1 MCNLRPKRDRAVGQ
15 GPCRFSKKESS
26 NLRKLPLAGW
36 RGGIGQRL
44 AKRGKKFA
52 AVLNLAALLLLS
64 NALVVLAWEPDK
76 FEVFCGKQTGDEDVY
91 RPENRFWYANRYGE
105 DVDVAQEPRC
115 LSESRAELVAD
126 YAALALDVY
135 KSLGFEAPGPNR
147 LGPVV
152 LGRDGKPSV
161 RLFINRE
168 NNGIANTVSPCFRSG
183 RPPDPERLSIMNFT
197 PRYVNDFPPPR
208 ALHIIAHEVFHVVQN
223 GQAYQDY
230 PDTQRCGEIPG
241 WLHEGTADALG
252 MHVTYRRFP
261 NYRPELSVLGA
272 LSFYALRPYN
282 RAFTWEGDTEKD
294 DQGNTILA
302 NYRSSSFWQHLADHY
317 YGGSYAYLSDFLA
330 VPDLTFGG
338 DDWLNWLDA
347 LLRNRDVGS
356 GEPFYLLFPDF
367 LANYAMWGRDR
378 YPNIGEEEW
387 LKRAFGGCE
396 EITLSPDRPASGLNL
411 DLEMVSGRCIRVRVE
426 GVEAGDLA
434 QVKFMAYDR
443 SAEALDNLHMAHADL
458 SDKVLG
464 APGLEGGCYKLE
476 EQARG
481 KPACLI
487 KPYTGQREGSDGIW
501 VKTWSSP
508 RQEATEGAFENL
520 YILAHTPVR
529 PKDSQHSHKAPSQSV
544 GLSIGLDH
552 MKLITNA
559 TGPVRKATASV
570 NMTSTERIPM
580 KGSEAPGGGVPGGVP
595 GFGADA
601 LSKLPFQI
609 NVLSVSDKLGAGL
622 TIVELTANDLL
633 SGAKLAPTHRLVLQ
647 PESAIHFGST
657 GRFPTRVT
665 LSNEHAMGQLN
676 DLPEAVSP
684 GDAFAQAQKIAA
696 LVNSG
701 MMAGGD
707 NVGRAEI
714 EVLAFNDDLLHLR
727 ASGNYCRMNDADRK
741 TGACRNPQV
750 FEGEVITPFG
760 WVWDGAQQFVS
771 TDTEGMKLYR
781 QRIRGQ
787 IGGATGDGDP
797 DVSPPA
803 GSQQT
808 SASTEQVIDP
818 PKVEQAECT
827 CSCLEYQHF
836 RSLGPRMADPA
847 QSAQASAELQA
858 MMHCP
863 TQCMP
868 QWMTC
873 LRP

>member
-1 MCNLRPKRDRAVGQ
+1 MYNLRPKRDRAADPA
-15 GPCRFSKKESS
+15 PCRVSHKENSS
-26 NLRKLPLAGW
+26 LCKLRLAGW
-36 RGGIGQRL
+36 CGAIGRRL
-44 AKRGKKFA
+44 AKRGEKFA

-64 NALVVLAWEPDK
+64 NAPAVLAWEPDK

-91 RPENRFWYANRYGE
+91 RPENRFWYADRYGE
-105 DVDVAQEPRC
+105 DVDVAQEPGC
-115 LSESRAELVAD
+115 LSETRAALVAD
-126 YAALALDVY
+126 YAALALDFY

-147 LGPVV
+147 LGPIVQ
-152 LGRDGKPSV
+152 GQDGQPSV
-161 RLFINRE
+161 RLFINRMNE
-168 NNGIANTVSPCFRSG
+168 GIANTVSPCFKSG
-183 RPPDPERLSIMNFT
+183 RPPDPERLSVMNFT

-230 PDTQRCGEIPG
+230 PDTQRCGDIPG

-252 MHVTYRRFP
+252 MQVTYRRFP
-261 NYRPELSVLGA
+261 NYRPDLSVLGA
-272 LSFYALRPYN
+272 LSFYRLRPYN
-282 RAFTWEGDTEKD
+282 RAFTWEGDSEKD

-347 LLRNRDVGS
+347 LLRNTDVGP
-356 GEPFYLLFPDF
+356 GEPFYLVFPDF
-367 LANYAMWGRDR
+367 LANYAMWGRDK

-387 LKRAFGGCE
+387 LERAFGGCE
-396 EITLSPDRPASGLNL
+396 TVTLSSTQPTRGLNL
-411 DLEMVSGRCIRVRVE
+411 DMEMVSGRCLRVKV
-426 GVEAGDLA
+426 GGLQAGDIG
-434 QVKFMAYDR
+434 QIKVMAYGQ
-443 SAEALDNLHMAHADL
+443 SFEEMDNLHMAHASL
-458 SDKVLG
+458 SEKVIG
-464 APGLEGGCYKLE
+464 GSGLENGCYKLE
-476 EQARG
+476 EKARG

-487 KPYTGQREGSDGIW
+487 KPHTGQRQGSPDGW
-501 VKTWSSP
+501 VRTWASP
-508 RQEATEGAFENL
+508 RQETTQGGFENL
-520 YILAHTPVR
+520 YIFAHTPVH
-529 PKDSQHSHKAPSQSV
+529 PKDLRHSHKMPPQQV
-544 GLSIGLDH
+544 RLSIGLDH
-552 MKLITNA
+552 MKLTTNA

-580 KGSEAPGGGVPGGVP
+580 KGSEAPSLHGGVP
-595 GFGADA
+595 GFDADA
-601 LSKLPFQI
+601 LAKLPFQI
-609 NVLSVSDKLGAGL
+609 NVPSAAQGLGAGL
-622 TIVELTANDLL
+622 RMVELTANDLT
-633 SGAKLAPTHRLVLQ
+633 SGGALDPTHRLVLQ
-647 PESAIHFGST
+647 PESGSIPFGST
-657 GRFPTRVT
+657 GRFPVRVT
-665 LSNEHAMGQLN
+665 LSDEGAVEQLN
-676 DLPEAVSP
+676 DLPQAVTP
-684 GDAFAQAQKIAA
+684 GDAYAQAQKIAA

-701 MMAGGD
+701 VMGGGD

-727 ASGNYCRMNDADRK
+727 ASGSYCRMSDADRK
-741 TGACRNPQV
+741 TGACRNPQA

-760 WVWDGAQQFVS
+760 WVWDGAQRFVS

-787 IGGATGDGDP
+787 IGGATGDGGP

-803 GSQQT
+803 GGLQT
-808 SASTEQVIDP
+808 SASTAQVIDP
-818 PKVEQAECT
+818 PEVEQAECT